1 MVGAGERE
9 QAAAASRDATGV
21 AAAGGAGAVEAAQG
35 MDVKEDGEEGVGA
48 GETVAESEVRAN
60 SVADGD
66 GVIAAG
72 EGGVEARNASLEWV
86 NEFAR
91 EGGRAEHGTAMSRAL
106 EEALNADE
114 DLSRTEL
121 RDFIAAI
128 NDGSFAFDSGS
139 IVDADGDLYGPA
151 SLEDPISTRPY
162 QFATN
167 NPFLGQ
173 TGNRLQPLATA
184 CS

>member
-1 MVGAGERE
+1 MGHAVHLGGRMVGAGERE

-72 EGGVEARNASLEWV
+72 EGGVEAREGGVEARNASLEWV
-86 NEFAR
+86 NEFA
-91 EGGRAEHGTAMSRAL
+91 
-106 EEALNADE
+106 
-114 DLSRTEL
+114 
-121 RDFIAAI
+121 
-128 NDGSFAFDSGS
+128 
-139 IVDADGDLYGPA
+139 
-151 SLEDPISTRPY
+151 
-162 QFATN
+162 
-167 NPFLGQ
+167 
-173 TGNRLQPLATA
+173 
-184 CS
+184 